1 MGTVNAFIISRP
13 NHAPFDMKW
22 LLRVCI
28 ARTDHFRVFIEVL
41 WNFTHLS
48 CFHTLFSYF
57 FTWIFFSKSSS
68 FYYLQRMRETKG
80 GLQPGKVDNHR
91 ITISYPGRGRACLH
105 VRTLFSIRDNS
116 ETRYL
121 LRKASAVV
129 LKLKPHIMQV
139 LYLKK
144 NYLIFF
150 NCTETSIAF
159 NNLISGT
166 WTRDVWKKGYRNI
179 TKH

>member
-129 LKLKPHIMQV
+129 LKLKLHIMQV

-144 NYLIFF
+144 N
-150 NCTETSIAF
+150 
-159 NNLISGT
+159 
-166 WTRDVWKKGYRNI
+166 
-179 TKH
+179 